1 MVDSRRPIDVY
12 QAIIDE
18 LVNETTRSVK
28 QKLVTERGFFL
39 ETSDHA
45 VFNELVQSLTP
56 EKRKLLGDMLVD
68 ERRGAIHDV
77 LAVLTWWMSSG
88 GLAFTFE
95 GKPMPVELSGMGLHG
110 DFVGRLQGWDWPATP
125 DE

>member
-68 ERRGAIHDV
+68 ERRDAIHDV